1 MRLYGEAGRRP
12 ELSPPPQPSPPQAG
26 GGSSRGASS
35 AIWPA
40 VRLPAGLGL
49 PAALTLAALLLG
61 ALPFLRLVAAALAPG
76 GTFAPEAALAEIGSR
91 AALNAT
97 LHTLE
102 TAGLSA
108 LGALLVG
115 GFVAL
120 ALGVT
125 DVRGKRPLAF
135 LFVFS
140 MMIAP
145 QVAALAFLSLF
156 SPLSPILSVLGLSPA
171 PGTPNP
177 LLGRGGI
184 VLVMALHHAPLV
196 AITLWSGL
204 RSVPHSL
211 VEAAQM
217 EGAGPATIVARILL
231 PVLRPQIIA
240 AGLLAFVAGVG
251 NFGIPAL
258 LGLPVN
264 YLTLPTLIYRRLSS
278 FGPAGLPDA
287 AALSILVALVAGL
300 GILAGMLV
308 ARRGCGRVEIDR
320 PLQRFWRLGRA
331 RAFAEAAL
339 WTLLAL
345 KLGLPL
351 LALFGEAL
359 TPALGVALSW
369 QSLTFD
375 KFAEVLLRQD
385 VTIRAFRNSFLLAS
399 SAALILALLSI
410 AFAYVLER
418 RMGRMRRIVEPII
431 ELPYALPGVVLAI
444 ACILLFLRPLPLLGF
459 SLYATPFIILF
470 AYLARFLALALKAP
484 VAAMAQIEAHHE
496 EAAKLDGAS
505 LWQMLRFVVAPIL
518 APAAAV
524 SALMVFLVAFNEL
537 TVSALLWSS
546 GTETLGVVLFSLKEA
561 GLAGEAAAVAIS
573 ASVVI
578 LAVMLALD
586 LLGRRLPENVLPWRL

>member
-1 MRLYGEAGRRP
+1 MTLIARP
-12 ELSPPPQPSPPQAG
+12 DWQRDAARPTWSGL
-26 GGSSRGASS
+26 
-35 AIWPA
+35 
-40 VRLPAGLGL
+40 RLPLRLPEGLGL
-49 PAALTLAALLLG
+49 PAAVTLTALLLG
-61 ALPFLRLVAAALAPG
+61 ALPFLRLAIAALAPG
-76 GTFAPEAALAEIGSR
+76 WQFAPDAALEQIGSR
-91 AALNAT
+91 AAVNAT

-102 TAGLSA
+102 TAGFSA
-108 LGALLVG
+108 LAALLIG
-115 GFVAL
+115 GTVAL
-120 ALGVT
+120 ALSVT
-125 DVRGKRPLAF
+125 DLRHKRPLAF
-135 LFVFS
+135 FFVFS

-156 SPLSPILSVLGLSPA
+156 APHSPILGALGLSPA

-184 VLVMALHHAPLV
+184 ILVMALHHAPLV
-196 AITLWSGL
+196 AITLWTGL

-240 AGLLAFVAGVG
+240 AALIAFVAGIG

-264 YLTLPTLIYRRLSS
+264 YLTLPTLIYRRLAS
-278 FGPAGLPDA
+278 FGPAGLSDA
-287 AALSILVALVAGL
+287 AALSLLVALVAGC
-300 GILAGMLV
+300 GILASVL
-308 ARRGCGRVEIDR
+308 ATRRAGGKVEIER
-320 PLQRFWRLGRA
+320 PLQPFWTLGRA
-331 RAFAEAAL
+331 RPLVGGAL

-345 KLGLPL
+345 KLGLPF
-351 LALFGEAL
+351 LALLCEAL

-369 QSLTFD
+369 QSLTLD
-375 KFAEVLLRQD
+375 KFTEVLLRQN
-385 VTIRAFRNSFLLAS
+385 VTMRAFRNSFLFAG
-399 SAALILALLSI
+399 SAALLLALISI
-410 AFAYVLER
+410 GFAYALER
-418 RMGRMRRIVEPII
+418 RMGRFRRVVELVI

-444 ACILLFLRPLPLLGF
+444 ACILLFLKPLPLLGV
-459 SLYATPFIILF
+459 SLYATPSIILF
-470 AYLARFLALALKAP
+470 AYLARFLPLALKAP

-505 LWQMLRFVVAPIL
+505 LWQMLRFIVAPIL
-518 APAAAV
+518 APAATV
-524 SALMVFLVAFNEL
+524 SGLMVFLVAFNEL

-573 ASVVI
+573 ASLI
-578 LAVMLALD
+578 IFAVMLGLD
-586 LLGRRLPENVLPWRL
+586 LCGKRLPRNVLPWRI

>member
-1 MRLYGEAGRRP
+1 MTLAAP
-12 ELSPPPQPSPPQAG
+12 AELRQAG
-26 GGSSRGASS
+26 IR
-35 AIWPA
+35 PA
-40 VRLPAGLGL
+40 LPGLALPAGLGL
-49 PAALTLAALLLG
+49 PALVLLCASLFG
-61 ALPFLRLVAAALAPG
+61 ALPFLRLALAALAPG
-76 GTFAPEAALAEIGSR
+76 WRFAPEAALAEISSR

-108 LGALLVG
+108 LGALLIG
-115 GFVAL
+115 GTAAILL
-120 ALGVT
+120 AVT

-135 LFVFS
+135 ALVFS
-140 MMIAP
+140 MMVAP

-156 SPLSPILSVLGLSPA
+156 APNSPVLGLLGLSPA

-196 AITLWSGL
+196 AITLWTGL
-204 RSVPHSL
+204 RSVPHAL

-217 EGAGPATIVARILL
+217 EGAAPSTIVARILL
-231 PVLRPQIIA
+231 PLLRPQIVA
-240 AGLLAFVAGVG
+240 AALLAFVAGIG

-287 AALSILVALVAGL
+287 AALSILVALVAGC
-300 GILAGMLV
+300 GILAGLL
-308 ARRGCGRVEIDR
+308 ASRRGGGRVEIER
-320 PLQRFWRLGRA
+320 PLQPFWRLGAA
-331 RAFAEAAL
+331 RPFVAGGL
-339 WTLLAL
+339 WLLIAL
-345 KLGLPL
+345 KLGLPF
-351 LALFGEAL
+351 LALLGEAL
-359 TPALGVALSW
+359 TPALGVALTW
-369 QSLTFD
+369 QTLTLD

-385 VTIRAFRNSFLLAS
+385 VTMRAFRNSFLFAGA
-399 SAALILALLSI
+399 AALILALVSI
-410 AFAYVLER
+410 AFAYGLER
-418 RMGRMRRIVEPII
+418 RMGKLRGTVEVVI

-444 ACILLFLRPLPLLGF
+444 ACILIFLKPLPLVGV

-470 AYLARFLALALKAP
+470 AYVARFLPLALKAP

-496 EAAKLDGAS
+496 EAARLDGVT
-505 LWQMLRFVVAPIL
+505 LWQMLRFIVAPIL
-518 APAAAV
+518 APAATV

-573 ASVVI
+573 ASAVI
-578 LAVMLALD
+578 LLVMLGLD
-586 LLGRRLPENVLPWRL
+586 ALGRRLPENVLPWRI

>member
-1 MRLYGEAGRRP
+1 MTLAAPAELRQTGIRP
-12 ELSPPPQPSPPQAG
+12 ALPG
-26 GGSSRGASS
+26 LT
-35 AIWPA
+35 
-40 VRLPAGLGL
+40 LPAGLGL
-49 PAALTLAALLLG
+49 PALVLLCATLFG
-61 ALPFLRLVAAALAPG
+61 ALPFLRLLAAAFAPG
-76 GTFAPEAALAEIGSR
+76 WQFAPEGALAEITSR
-91 AALNAT
+91 AAVSAT
-97 LHTLE
+97 LHTFE

-108 LGALLVG
+108 LGALLIG
-115 GFVAL
+115 GTAAILL
-120 ALGVT
+120 AVT

-135 LFVFS
+135 ALVFS

-156 SPLSPILSVLGLSPA
+156 APNSALLGMLGLAPA

-196 AITLWSGL
+196 AITLWTGL
-204 RSVPHSL
+204 RSVPQAL

-217 EGAGPATIVARILL
+217 EGAAPATIVVRILL

-240 AGLLAFVAGVG
+240 AALLAFVAGIG

-287 AALSILVALVAGL
+287 AALSLLVALVAGF
-300 GILAGMLV
+300 GIVAGLI
-308 ARRGCGRVEIDR
+308 ATRRGGGKVEIER
-320 PLQRFWRLGRA
+320 PLQPFWQLGAA
-331 RAFAEAAL
+331 RPFIAAGL
-339 WTLLAL
+339 WLLIAV

-351 LALFGEAL
+351 LALLGEAL
-359 TPALGVALSW
+359 TPALGVALTW
-369 QSLTFD
+369 QNLTFD

-385 VTIRAFRNSFLLAS
+385 VTVRAFRNSFLFAGT
-399 SAALILALLSI
+399 AAVLLSLLSI
-410 AFAYVLER
+410 AFAYGLER
-418 RMGRMRRIVEPII
+418 RMGKLRRVVDVVI

-444 ACILLFLRPLPLLGF
+444 ACILMFLKPLPLIGV
-459 SLYATPFIILF
+459 SIYATPFIILF
-470 AYLARFLALALKAP
+470 AYMARFLPLALKAP

-496 EAAKLDGAS
+496 EAARLDGVT
-505 LWQMLRFVVAPIL
+505 LWQMLRFIVAPIL
-518 APAAAV
+518 APAAVV
-524 SALMVFLVAFNEL
+524 SGLMVFLVAFNEL

-573 ASVVI
+573 ACAVI
-578 LAVMLALD
+578 LAVMLGLD
-586 LLGRRLPENVLPWRL
+586 ALGRKLPANVLPWRI

>member
-1 MRLYGEAGRRP
+1 MTLAAGSAWQETRP
-12 ELSPPPQPSPPQAG
+12 RQPWRGLS
-26 GGSSRGASS
+26 
-35 AIWPA
+35 
-40 VRLPAGLGL
+40 LPAGFGL
-49 PAALTLAALLLG
+49 PVLVAACALLFG
-61 ALPFLRLVAAALAPG
+61 GLPFLRLAAAAFAPG
-76 GTFAPEAALAEIGSR
+76 WQFAPEAALAEIGSR
-91 AALNAT
+91 AAVNAT

-108 LGALLVG
+108 LGALLIG
-115 GFVAL
+115 GTASL
-120 ALGVT
+120 LLGIT
-125 DVRGKRPLAF
+125 DVRGKRPIAF
-135 LFVFS
+135 GLIFS

-156 SPLSPILSVLGLSPA
+156 APHSPILGLLGLSPE

-196 AITLWSGL
+196 AITLWTGL
-204 RSVPHSL
+204 RSVPQSL
-211 VEAAQM
+211 IEAAQM
-217 EGAGPATIVARILL
+217 EGAGAGTIVARILL
-231 PVLRPQIIA
+231 PVLRPQIVA
-240 AGLLAFVAGVG
+240 AALLAFVAGIG

-300 GILAGMLV
+300 GITAGML
-308 ARRGCGRVEIDR
+308 ATRRTGGKVEIER
-320 PLQRFWRLGRA
+320 PLQPFWQLGRA
-331 RAFAEAAL
+331 RPFVTAGL
-339 WTLLAL
+339 WLLLAI
-345 KLGLPL
+345 KLGLPF
-351 LALFGEAL
+351 LALLGEAL

-385 VTIRAFRNSFLLAS
+385 VTMRAFRNSFLFAG
-399 SAALILALLSI
+399 SAALILALVSI
-410 AFAYVLER
+410 AFAYALER
-418 RMGRMRRIVEPII
+418 RMSKFRRVVEVVI

-444 ACILLFLRPLPLLGF
+444 ACILMFLKPLPLLGV
-459 SLYATPFIILF
+459 SIYATPFIILF
-470 AYLARFLALALKAP
+470 AYIARFLPLALKAP

-496 EAAKLDGAS
+496 EAARLDGVT
-505 LWQMLRFVVAPIL
+505 LWQMLRFIVAPIL
-518 APAAAV
+518 APAATV

-573 ASVVI
+573 ASAVI
-578 LAVMLALD
+578 LLAMLTLD
-586 LLGRRLPENVLPWRL
+586 LLAKRLPQNVLPWRI

>member
-1 MRLYGEAGRRP
+1 MTLAAPTLWPETRLRP
-12 ELSPPPQPSPPQAG
+12 SW
-26 GGSSRGASS
+26 RGLT
-35 AIWPA
+35 
-40 VRLPAGLGL
+40 LPAGLGL
-49 PAALTLAALLLG
+49 PVLVTICAILFG
-61 ALPFLRLVAAALAPG
+61 GLPFLRLAAAAFAPG
-76 GTFAPEAALAEIGSR
+76 WQFSPDAALAEIGSR
-91 AALNAT
+91 AAVNAT

-108 LGALLVG
+108 IGALLIG
-115 GFVAL
+115 GTAAILL
-120 ALGVT
+120 AVT
-125 DVRGKRPLAF
+125 DVRGKRVIAF
-135 LFVFS
+135 ALVFS

-156 SPLSPILSVLGLSPA
+156 APHSPILALIGLSPA

-184 VLVMALHHAPLV
+184 ALVMALHHAPLV
-196 AITLWSGL
+196 AITLWTGL

-211 VEAAQM
+211 IEAAQM
-217 EGAGPATIVARILL
+217 EGAGPATIIRRILL

-240 AGLLAFVAGVG
+240 AALLAFVAGVG

-287 AALSILVALVAGL
+287 AALSILVALVAAV
-300 GILAGMLV
+300 GIAAGML
-308 ARRGCGRVEIDR
+308 ATRRAGGKVEIER
-320 PLQRFWRLGRA
+320 PLEPFWTLGRA
-331 RAFAEAAL
+331 RPIVL
-339 WTLLAL
+339 SGLLL
-345 KLGLPL
+345 LLTIKLGLPFLAL
-351 LALFGEAL
+351 LAEAL

-385 VTIRAFRNSFLLAS
+385 VTVRAFRNSFLFAG
-399 SAALILALLSI
+399 SAAVILALAAI
-410 AFAYVLER
+410 AFAYALER
-418 RMGRMRRIVEPII
+418 RMGRARRVVEAVI

-444 ACILLFLRPLPLLGF
+444 ACILMFLKPLPLLGV
-459 SLYATPFIILF
+459 SIYATPFIILF
-470 AYLARFLALALKAP
+470 AYLARFLPLALKAP
-484 VAAMAQIEAHHE
+484 LAAMAQIEAHHE
-496 EAAKLDGAS
+496 EAAKLDGVT
-505 LWQMLRFVVAPIL
+505 LWQMLRFIVAPIL
-518 APAAAV
+518 APAAMV

-573 ASVVI
+573 ASGVI
-578 LAVMLALD
+578 LAAMLVLD
-586 LLGRRLPENVLPWRL
+586 LLAKRLPGNVLPWRI

>member
-1 MRLYGEAGRRP
+1 MTLAAHPGWQAARP
-12 ELSPPPQPSPPQAG
+12 RPSW
-26 GGSSRGASS
+26 RGLA
-35 AIWPA
+35 
-40 VRLPAGLGL
+40 LPGGLGL
-49 PAALTLAALLLG
+49 PLLVTLCAILLG
-61 ALPFLRLVAAALAPG
+61 GLPFLRLAAAAFAPG
-76 GTFAPEAALAEIGSR
+76 WQFSPEAALAEIGSR
-91 AALNAT
+91 AAVNAT

-108 LGALLVG
+108 IGALLIG
-115 GFVAL
+115 GSAAILL
-120 ALGVT
+120 AVT
-125 DVRGKRPLAF
+125 DVRGKRMIAF
-135 LFVFS
+135 ALVFS

-145 QVAALAFLSLF
+145 QVAALAFLSLLA
-156 SPLSPILSVLGLSPA
+156 PHSPILAFIGLSPA

-184 VLVMALHHAPLV
+184 ALVMALHHAPLV
-196 AITLWSGL
+196 AITLWTGL

-211 VEAAQM
+211 IEAAQM
-217 EGAGPATIVARILL
+217 EGAGPATIIGRILL

-240 AGLLAFVAGVG
+240 AALLAFVAGVG

-287 AALSILVALVAGL
+287 AALSMLVALVAAV
-300 GILAGMLV
+300 GIAAGML
-308 ARRGCGRVEIDR
+308 ATRRAGGKVEIER
-320 PLQRFWRLGRA
+320 PLEPFWTLGRA
-331 RAFAEAAL
+331 RPIVL
-339 WTLLAL
+339 GGLLL
-345 KLGLPL
+345 LLTIKLGLPFLAL
-351 LALFGEAL
+351 LAEAL

-385 VTIRAFRNSFLLAS
+385 VTVRAFRNSFLFAG
-399 SAALILALLSI
+399 SAAVILALAAI
-410 AFAYVLER
+410 AFAYALER
-418 RMGRMRRIVEPII
+418 RMGRARRVVEAVI

-444 ACILLFLRPLPLLGF
+444 ACILMFLKPLPLLGV
-459 SLYATPFIILF
+459 SIYATPFIILF
-470 AYLARFLALALKAP
+470 AYLARFLPLALKAP
-484 VAAMAQIEAHHE
+484 LAAMAQIEAHHE
-496 EAAKLDGAS
+496 EAAKLDGVT
-505 LWQMLRFVVAPIL
+505 LWQMLRFIVAPIL
-518 APAAAV
+518 APAAMV

-573 ASVVI
+573 ASGVI
-578 LAVMLALD
+578 LAAMLVLD
-586 LLGRRLPENVLPWRL
+586 LLAKRLPGNVLPWRI

>member
-1 MRLYGEAGRRP
+1 MTLVAPAELRPAGIRP
-12 ELSPPPQPSPPQAG
+12 ALPG
-26 GGSSRGASS
+26 L
-35 AIWPA
+35 
-40 VRLPAGLGL
+40 VLPAGLTL
-49 PAALTLAALLLG
+49 PALVLLCATLFG
-61 ALPFLRLVAAALAPG
+61 ALPFLRLLIAAFAPG
-76 GTFAPEAALAEIGSR
+76 WQFAPEGALAEITSR
-91 AALNAT
+91 AAIKAT
-97 LHTLE
+97 LHTFE

-115 GFVAL
+115 GTAAILL
-120 ALGVT
+120 AVT

-135 LFVFS
+135 ALVFS

-156 SPLSPILSVLGLSPA
+156 APNSALLGMLGLAPA

-184 VLVMALHHAPLV
+184 ILVMALHHAPLV
-196 AITLWSGL
+196 AITLWTGL
-204 RSVPHSL
+204 RSVPQAL

-217 EGAGPATIVARILL
+217 EGAAPATIVGRILL

-240 AGLLAFVAGVG
+240 AALLAFVAGIG

-287 AALSILVALVAGL
+287 AALSLLVALVAGC
-300 GILAGMLV
+300 GIVAGLI
-308 ARRGCGRVEIDR
+308 ATRRGGGKVEIER
-320 PLQRFWRLGRA
+320 PLQPFWQLGAA
-331 RAFAEAAL
+331 RPLIAAGL
-339 WTLLAL
+339 WLLIAL

-351 LALFGEAL
+351 LALLGEAL
-359 TPALGVALSW
+359 TPALGVALTW
-369 QSLTFD
+369 ENLTFD

-385 VTIRAFRNSFLLAS
+385 VTVRAFRNSFLFAGTA
-399 SAALILALLSI
+399 AALLALLSI
-410 AFAYVLER
+410 AFAYGLER
-418 RMGRMRRIVEPII
+418 RMGKLRRVVDVVI

-444 ACILLFLRPLPLLGF
+444 ACILMFLKPLPLIGV
-459 SLYATPFIILF
+459 SIYATPFIILF
-470 AYLARFLALALKAP
+470 AYMARFLPLALKAP

-496 EAAKLDGAS
+496 EAAKLDGVT
-505 LWQMLRFVVAPIL
+505 LWQMLRFIVAPIL

-524 SALMVFLVAFNEL
+524 SGLMVFLVAFNEL

-573 ASVVI
+573 ACAVI
-578 LAVMLALD
+578 LAVMLGLD
-586 LLGRRLPENVLPWRL
+586 ALGRKLPANILPWRI

>member
-1 MRLYGEAGRRP
+1 MTLAAPAELRRARLLPALPG
-12 ELSPPPQPSPPQAG
+12 LS
-26 GGSSRGASS
+26 
-35 AIWPA
+35 
-40 VRLPAGLGL
+40 LPAGLGL
-49 PAALTLAALLLG
+49 PALIMLGAVLFG
-61 ALPFLRLVAAALAPG
+61 ALPFLRLAIAAFAPG
-76 GTFAPEAALAEIGSR
+76 WRFAPEAAFAEMASR

-97 LHTLE
+97 LHSFE
-102 TAGLSA
+102 TAGFSA
-108 LGALLVG
+108 LGALAIG
-115 GFVAL
+115 GAAAL
-120 ALGVT
+120 LLGVT
-125 DVRGKRPLAF
+125 DLRGKRPLAF
-135 LFVFS
+135 GLVFS

-156 SPLSPILSVLGLSPA
+156 APNSPILALLGLAPA

-184 VLVMALHHAPLV
+184 ILVMALHHAPLV
-196 AITLWSGL
+196 AITLWTGM

-217 EGAGPATIVARILL
+217 EGAAPHTIVARILL

-240 AGLLAFVAGVG
+240 AALIAFVAGIG

-287 AALSILVALVAGL
+287 AALSLLVALVAGL
-300 GILAGMLV
+300 GILAGML
-308 ARRGCGRVEIDR
+308 AGRRGGKVEIER
-320 PLQRFWRLGRA
+320 PLQPFWRLGKA
-331 RAFAEAAL
+331 RPFVAAGL
-339 WTLLAL
+339 WLLLAL
-345 KLGLPL
+345 KLGLPF
-351 LALFGEAL
+351 LALLGEAL
-359 TPALGVALSW
+359 TPALGVALTW

-385 VTIRAFRNSFLLAS
+385 VTVRAFRNSFLFAGT
-399 SAALILALLSI
+399 AALVLALVSI
-410 AFAYVLER
+410 AFAYALER
-418 RMGRMRRIVEPII
+418 RLGRLRRVVELVI

-444 ACILLFLRPLPLLGF
+444 ACILMFLKPLPVIGV
-459 SLYATPFIILF
+459 SIYATPFIILF
-470 AYLARFLALALKAP
+470 AYLARFMPLALKAP

-496 EAAKLDGAS
+496 EAAKLDGVT
-505 LWQMLRFVVAPIL
+505 LWQMLRFIVAPIL
-518 APAAAV
+518 APAATV

-573 ASVVI
+573 ASAVI

-586 LLGRRLPENVLPWRL
+586 LCARRLPDNVLPWRI

>member
-1 MRLYGEAGRRP
+1 MTLAAP
-12 ELSPPPQPSPPQAG
+12 SSDLPQPRLRQA
-26 GGSSRGASS
+26 
-35 AIWPA
+35 
-40 VRLPAGLGL
+40 RLRLALPRLGL
-49 PAALTLAALLLG
+49 PEGLALPVAVTLVAALLG
-61 ALPFLRLVAAALAPG
+61 ALPFLRLAVAAFAPG
-76 GTFAPEAALAEIGSR
+76 GAFAPGAALDVMTGRSAV
-91 AALNAT
+91 NAT
-97 LHTLE
+97 LHSFE
-102 TAGLSA
+102 TAAFSA
-108 LGALLVG
+108 LGALMLGG
-115 GFVAL
+115 GFAL
-120 ALGVT
+120 LLSVT
-125 DVRGKRPLAF
+125 DLRGKRPLAF
-135 LFVFS
+135 CLVFS

-156 SPLSPILSVLGLSPA
+156 APNSPVLALLGLSPS

-184 VLVMALHHAPLV
+184 ILVMALHHAPLV
-196 AITLWSGL
+196 AITHWTGL

-217 EGAGPATIVARILL
+217 EGAAPPTIIARILL
-231 PVLRPQIIA
+231 PVLRPHIVA
-240 AGLLAFVAGVG
+240 AALLAFVAGIG

-278 FGPAGLPDA
+278 FGPEGLPDA
-287 AALSILVALVAGL
+287 AALSILIAVVAGL
-300 GILAGMLV
+300 GILAGML
-308 ARRGCGRVEIDR
+308 AMRQGGGKVEIER
-320 PLQRFWRLGRA
+320 PLQPFWQLGRA
-331 RAFAEAAL
+331 RPFVACGL
-339 WTLLAL
+339 WLLLAL

-351 LALFGEAL
+351 LALLGEAL

-385 VTIRAFRNSFLLAS
+385 VTVRAFRNSFLFAGT
-399 SAALILALLSI
+399 AALLLALLSI
-410 AFAYVLER
+410 AFAYALER
-418 RMGRMRRIVEPII
+418 RMGRFRRAVELVI

-444 ACILLFLRPLPLLGF
+444 ACILLFLKPLPLLGF

-470 AYLARFLALALKAP
+470 AYLARFLPLALKAP

-496 EAAKLDGAS
+496 EAAKLDGVT
-505 LWQMLRFVVAPIL
+505 LWQMLRFIVAPIL
-518 APAAAV
+518 APAATV

-573 ASVVI
+573 ASAVI
-578 LAVMLALD
+578 LVTMLGLD
-586 LLGRRLPENVLPWRL
+586 LAGRRLPAQILPWRI

>member
-1 MRLYGEAGRRP
+1 MTLAAQTGWREAPGRPSWRRP
-12 ELSPPPQPSPPQAG
+12 A
-26 GGSSRGASS
+26 
-35 AIWPA
+35 
-40 VRLPAGLGL
+40 LPAGLGL
-49 PAALTLAALLLG
+49 PVLVAAIAVLLG
-61 ALPFLRLVAAALAPG
+61 GVPFLRLAGAALAPG
-76 GTFAPEAALAEIGSR
+76 GQFAPADALALLASR
-91 AALNAT
+91 SAINAT

-108 LGALLVG
+108 LGALLIG
-115 GFVAL
+115 GAAAIL
-120 ALGVT
+120 LGVT
-125 DVRGKRPLAF
+125 DMRGKRPIAF
-135 LFVFS
+135 ALVFS

-156 SPLSPILSVLGLSPA
+156 APQSPILALIGLAPP

-184 VLVMALHHAPLV
+184 ALVMALHHAPLV
-196 AITLWSGL
+196 AITLWTGL

-211 VEAAQM
+211 IEAAQM
-217 EGAGPATIVARILL
+217 EGAGPATIIGRVLL

-240 AGLLAFVAGVG
+240 AALLAFVAGIG

-287 AALSILVALVAGL
+287 AALSILVGLVAAL
-300 GILAGMLV
+300 GIAAGMLV
-308 ARRGCGRVEIDR
+308 TRRASGKVEIER
-320 PLQRFWRLGRA
+320 PLEPFWTLGRA
-331 RAFAEAAL
+331 RPFVTGAL
-339 WTLLAL
+339 LLLLAV
-345 KLGLPL
+345 KLGLPFLAL
-351 LALFGEAL
+351 LAEAL
-359 TPALGVALSW
+359 TPALGVALTW

-385 VTIRAFRNSFLLAS
+385 VTVRAFRNSFLFAG
-399 SAALILALLSI
+399 SAALILALGSI
-410 AFAYVLER
+410 AFAYALER
-418 RMGRMRRIVEPII
+418 RMGKLRRIVEAVI

-444 ACILLFLRPLPLLGF
+444 ACILMFLKPLPLLGV
-459 SLYATPFIILF
+459 SIYATPFIILF
-470 AYLARFLALALKAP
+470 AYLARFLPLALKAP
-484 VAAMAQIEAHHE
+484 LAAMAQIEAHHE
-496 EAAKLDGAS
+496 EAARLDGVT
-505 LWQMLRFVVAPIL
+505 LWQMLRYIVAPIL
-518 APAAAV
+518 APAAVV

-573 ASVVI
+573 ASAI
-578 LAVMLALD
+578 IFLAMLTLD
-586 LLGRRLPENVLPWRL
+586 RLARHLPGNVLPWRI

>member
-1 MRLYGEAGRRP
+1 MTLAAPAELRPAGIRP
-12 ELSPPPQPSPPQAG
+12 ALPG
-26 GGSSRGASS
+26 L
-35 AIWPA
+35 
-40 VRLPAGLGL
+40 VLPAGLTL
-49 PAALTLAALLLG
+49 PALVLLCATLFG
-61 ALPFLRLVAAALAPG
+61 ALPFLRLLIAAFAPG
-76 GTFAPEAALAEIGSR
+76 WQFAPEGALAEITSR
-91 AALNAT
+91 AAINAT
-97 LHTLE
+97 LHTFE

-115 GFVAL
+115 GMAAILL
-120 ALGVT
+120 AVT

-135 LFVFS
+135 ALVFS

-156 SPLSPILSVLGLSPA
+156 APNSALLGMLGLAPA

-184 VLVMALHHAPLV
+184 ILVMALHHAPLV
-196 AITLWSGL
+196 AITLWTGL
-204 RSVPHSL
+204 RSVPQAL

-217 EGAGPATIVARILL
+217 EGAAPVTIVGRILL

-240 AGLLAFVAGVG
+240 AALLAFVAGIG

-287 AALSILVALVAGL
+287 AALSLLVALVAGC
-300 GILAGMLV
+300 GIVAGLM
-308 ARRGCGRVEIDR
+308 ATRRGGGKIEIER
-320 PLQRFWRLGRA
+320 PLQPFWQLGAA
-331 RAFAEAAL
+331 RPLIAAGL
-339 WTLLAL
+339 WLLIAL

-351 LALFGEAL
+351 LALLGEAL
-359 TPALGVALSW
+359 TPALGVALTW
-369 QSLTFD
+369 QNLTFD

-385 VTIRAFRNSFLLAS
+385 VTVRAFRNSFLFAGT
-399 SAALILALLSI
+399 AAVLLALLSI
-410 AFAYVLER
+410 AFAYGLER
-418 RMGRMRRIVEPII
+418 RMGKLRRVVEAVI

-444 ACILLFLRPLPLLGF
+444 ACILMFLKPLPLIGV
-459 SLYATPFIILF
+459 SIYATPFIILF
-470 AYLARFLALALKAP
+470 AYVARFLPLALKAP

-496 EAAKLDGAS
+496 EAAKLDGVT
-505 LWQMLRFVVAPIL
+505 LWQMLRFIVTPIL

-524 SALMVFLVAFNEL
+524 SGLMVFLVAFNEL

-573 ASVVI
+573 ACAVI
-578 LAVMLALD
+578 LAVMLGLD
-586 LLGRRLPENVLPWRL
+586 ALGRKLPANTLPWRI

>member
-1 MRLYGEAGRRP
+1 MTLAAPAEFRQTGIRP
-12 ELSPPPQPSPPQAG
+12 ALPKLALPS
-26 GGSSRGASS
+26 
-35 AIWPA
+35 
-40 VRLPAGLGL
+40 GLGL
-49 PAALTLAALLLG
+49 PALVLLCAVLFG
-61 ALPFLRLVAAALAPG
+61 ALPFLRLLAAAFAPG
-76 GTFAPEAALAEIGSR
+76 WQFAPEGALAEISSR
-91 AALNAT
+91 AAVNAA
-97 LHTLE
+97 LHSFE

-108 LGALLVG
+108 LGALLIG
-115 GFVAL
+115 GTAAILL
-120 ALGVT
+120 AVT

-135 LFVFS
+135 ALIFS

-156 SPLSPILSVLGLSPA
+156 APNSALLGMIGLAPA

-184 VLVMALHHAPLV
+184 ILVMALHHAPLV
-196 AITLWSGL
+196 AITLWTGL
-204 RSVPHSL
+204 RSVPHAL

-217 EGAGPATIVARILL
+217 EGASPTTIVGRILL

-240 AGLLAFVAGVG
+240 AALLAFVAGIG

-287 AALSILVALVAGL
+287 AALSLLVALVAGL
-300 GILAGMLV
+300 GITAGLLAT
-308 ARRGCGRVEIDR
+308 RRAGGKVEIER
-320 PLQRFWRLGRA
+320 PLQPFWHLGAA
-331 RAFAEAAL
+331 RPFVAAGL
-339 WTLLAL
+339 WLLIAI

-351 LALFGEAL
+351 LALVGEAL
-359 TPALGVALSW
+359 TPALGVALTW
-369 QSLTFD
+369 QNLTLD

-385 VTIRAFRNSFLLAS
+385 VTVRAFRNSLLFAG
-399 SAALILALLSI
+399 SAAVILALLSI
-410 AFAYVLER
+410 AFAYGLER
-418 RMGRMRRIVEPII
+418 RMGKLRRVVEVVI

-444 ACILLFLRPLPLLGF
+444 ACILMFLKPLPLIGV
-459 SLYATPFIILF
+459 SIYATPFIILF
-470 AYLARFLALALKAP
+470 AYIARFLPLALKAP

-496 EAAKLDGAS
+496 EAAKLDGVT
-505 LWQMLRFVVAPIL
+505 LWQMLRFIVAPIL

-524 SALMVFLVAFNEL
+524 SGLMVFLVAFNEL

-573 ASVVI
+573 ACAVI
-578 LAVMLALD
+578 LAVMLGLD
-586 LLGRRLPENVLPWRL
+586 ALGRRLPANILPWRI

>member
-1 MRLYGEAGRRP
+1 MTLAAPAEFR
-12 ELSPPPQPSPPQAG
+12 QAG
-26 GGSSRGASS
+26 TR
-35 AIWPA
+35 PA
-40 VRLPAGLGL
+40 LPGLALPAGLGL
-49 PAALTLAALLLG
+49 PALVLLCAGLFG
-61 ALPFLRLVAAALAPG
+61 ALPFLRLALAALAPG
-76 GTFAPEAALAEIGSR
+76 WRFAPEAALAEISSR

-102 TAGLSA
+102 TAGFSA
-108 LGALLVG
+108 LGALLIG
-115 GFVAL
+115 GTAAILL
-120 ALGVT
+120 AVT

-135 LFVFS
+135 ALVFS
-140 MMIAP
+140 MMVAP

-156 SPLSPILSVLGLSPA
+156 APNSPVLGLLGLSPA

-196 AITLWSGL
+196 AITLWTGL
-204 RSVPHSL
+204 RSVPHTL

-217 EGAGPATIVARILL
+217 EGAAPRTIVARILL
-231 PVLRPQIIA
+231 PVLRPQIVA
-240 AGLLAFVAGVG
+240 AALLAFVAGIG

-300 GILAGMLV
+300 GILTGLL
-308 ARRGCGRVEIDR
+308 ARRRGGGRIEIER
-320 PLQRFWRLGRA
+320 PLQPFWRLGAA
-331 RAFAEAAL
+331 RPFVAAAL
-339 WTLLAL
+339 WLLIAL
-345 KLGLPL
+345 KLGLPF
-351 LALFGEAL
+351 LALLGEAL

-369 QSLTFD
+369 QSLTLD

-385 VTIRAFRNSFLLAS
+385 VTVRAFRNSFLFAG
-399 SAALILALLSI
+399 SAALILALVSI
-410 AFAYVLER
+410 AFAYGLER
-418 RMGRMRRIVEPII
+418 RMGKLRGAVEVVI

-444 ACILLFLRPLPLLGF
+444 ACILIFLKPLPLVGV

-470 AYLARFLALALKAP
+470 AYVARFLPLALKAP

-496 EAAKLDGAS
+496 EAARLDGVS
-505 LWQMLRFVVAPIL
+505 LWQMLRFIVAPIL
-518 APAAAV
+518 APAATV

-573 ASVVI
+573 ASAVI
-578 LAVMLALD
+578 LVVMLGLD
-586 LLGRRLPENVLPWRL
+586 ALGRRLPENVLPWRI

>member
-1 MRLYGEAGRRP
+1 MTLAAHPGWQAARP
-12 ELSPPPQPSPPQAG
+12 RPSW
-26 GGSSRGASS
+26 RGLA
-35 AIWPA
+35 
-40 VRLPAGLGL
+40 LPGGLGL
-49 PAALTLAALLLG
+49 PLLVTLCAILLG
-61 ALPFLRLVAAALAPG
+61 GLPFLRLAAAAFAPG
-76 GTFAPEAALAEIGSR
+76 WQFSPEAALAEIGSR
-91 AALNAT
+91 AAVNAT

-108 LGALLVG
+108 IGALLIG
-115 GFVAL
+115 GSAAIML
-120 ALGVT
+120 AVT
-125 DVRGKRPLAF
+125 DVRGKRMIAF
-135 LFVFS
+135 ALVFS

-145 QVAALAFLSLF
+145 QVAALAFLSLLA
-156 SPLSPILSVLGLSPA
+156 PHSPILAFIGLSPA

-184 VLVMALHHAPLV
+184 ALVMALHHAPLV
-196 AITLWSGL
+196 AITLWTGL

-211 VEAAQM
+211 IEAAQM
-217 EGAGPATIVARILL
+217 EGAGPATIIGRILL

-240 AGLLAFVAGVG
+240 AALLAFVAGVG

-287 AALSILVALVAGL
+287 AALSILVALVAAV
-300 GILAGMLV
+300 GIAAGML
-308 ARRGCGRVEIDR
+308 ATRRAGGKVEIER
-320 PLQRFWRLGRA
+320 PLEPFWTLGRA
-331 RAFAEAAL
+331 RPIVL
-339 WTLLAL
+339 GGLLL
-345 KLGLPL
+345 LLTIKLGLPFLAL
-351 LALFGEAL
+351 LAEAL

-385 VTIRAFRNSFLLAS
+385 VTVRAFRNSFLFAG
-399 SAALILALLSI
+399 SAAVILALAAI
-410 AFAYVLER
+410 GFAYALER
-418 RMGRMRRIVEPII
+418 RMGRARRVVEAVI

-444 ACILLFLRPLPLLGF
+444 ACILMFLKPLPLLGV
-459 SLYATPFIILF
+459 SIYATPFIILF
-470 AYLARFLALALKAP
+470 AYLARFLPLALKAP
-484 VAAMAQIEAHHE
+484 LAAMAQIEAHHE
-496 EAAKLDGAS
+496 EAAKLDGVT
-505 LWQMLRFVVAPIL
+505 LWQMLRFIVAPIL
-518 APAAAV
+518 APAAMV

-573 ASVVI
+573 ASGVI
-578 LAVMLALD
+578 LAAMLVLD
-586 LLGRRLPENVLPWRL
+586 LLAKRLPGNVLPWRI